1 MTLSL
6 MRYAIHTV
14 AGHPG
19 HEKFWRSVEEML
31 TPEQRQRLGNG
42 GDIREST
49 WLTPAIRP
57 AAQGPGAQGPGEREI
72 VACRPLLDLIYRH
85 EAGGFASPYEAYNRG
100 SAGDSLGKP
109 WPGGL
114 QNLTIAEI
122 KALQQAGK
130 LFAVGAPQMV
140 PSTLLEQQPRAGLS
154 DADLFSA
161 ANQDRLTTAILLQ
174 GKRPMLARFLLH
186 GTNQAAAIDD
196 LAFEWAS
203 LPNSQGKG
211 WYDGDNG
218 GNKAHGSLAA
228 VIGALQ
234 ASRARLISPAKA

>member
-1 MTLSL
+1 MTL

-14 AGHPG
+14 ADNLS
-19 HEKFWRSVEEML
+19 HEAFWRAVEAML
-31 TPEQRQRLGNG
+31 TPEQLQRLGEG
-42 GDIREST
+42 GDIRKRL
-49 WLTPAIRP
+49 WLKTATRP
-57 AAQGPGAQGPGEREI
+57 AAQNPWEKEI

-100 SAGDSLGKP
+100 IAGDSLRRP

-114 QNLTIAEI
+114 QNCTIGQI
-122 KALQQAGK
+122 KTLQQEGK
-130 LFAVGAPQMV
+130 LFAVGAPQLI

-161 ANQDRLTTAILLQ
+161 VNQDRLTTAILLR
-174 GKRPMLARFLLH
+174 GKRPMLARFLLQ
-186 GTNQAAAIDD
+186 GINQAAAIDD

-203 LPNSQGKG
+203 LPNSQGQG
-211 WYDGDNG
+211 WYDGDKG

-234 ASRARLISPAKA
+234 ASRARVVSPPKA

>member
-1 MTLSL
+1 

-14 AGHPG
+14 ADNPS
-19 HEKFWRSVEEML
+19 HEAFWRAVEAML
-31 TPEQRQRLGNG
+31 TPEQRQRLGDG
-42 GDIREST
+42 GDIRKST
-49 WLTPAIRP
+49 WLKTATRP
-57 AAQGPGAQGPGEREI
+57 ATQNPWEREI
-72 VACRPLLDLIYRH
+72 TACRPLLDLIYRH

-100 SAGDSLGKP
+100 GAGDSLGKP

-114 QNLTIAEI
+114 QNLTIAQI
-122 KALQQAGK
+122 KTLQQAGK
-130 LFAVGAPQMV
+130 LFAVGAPQLI
-140 PSTLLEQQPRAGLS
+140 PSTLVEQQGLAGLS

-161 ANQDRLTTAILLQ
+161 VNQDRLTTAILLR
-174 GKRPMLARFLLH
+174 GKRPMLARFLLQ

-211 WYDGDNG
+211 WYDGDKG

-234 ASRARLISPAKA
+234 ASRARVLSPAKA

>member
-6 MRYAIHTV
+6 MHYAIHTV

-19 HEKFWRSVEEML
+19 HEAFWRAVEAML
-31 TPEQRQRLGNG
+31 TPEQLQRLGDG
-42 GDIREST
+42 GEIRKST
-49 WLTPAIRP
+49 WLQTATRP
-57 AAQGPGAQGPGEREI
+57 ANQNPWEREI
-72 VACRPLLDLIYRH
+72 TACRPLLDLIYRH

-100 SAGDSLGKP
+100 GAGDSLGRP

-114 QNLTIAEI
+114 QNLTIAQI
-122 KALQQAGK
+122 KTLQRNGE
-130 LFAVGAPQMV
+130 LFAVGAPQLI
-140 PSTLLEQQPRAGLS
+140 PSTLLEQQALAGLS

-161 ANQDRLTTAILLQ
+161 VNQD
-174 GKRPMLARFLLH
+174 
-186 GTNQAAAIDD
+186 AAIDD

-211 WYDGDNG
+211 WYDGDTG
-218 GNKAHGSLAA
+218 GNKANGSLAA

-234 ASRARLISPAKA
+234 ASRARVVSPAKA

>member
-1 MTLSL
+1 MTISL
-6 MRYAIHTV
+6 MRYATHTV
-14 AGHPG
+14 AGNPS
-19 HEKFWRSVEEML
+19 HEAFWRAVEAML
-31 TPEQRQRLGNG
+31 TPEQRQRLDEG
-42 GDIREST
+42 GDIRNST
-49 WLTPAIRP
+49 WLATAPRP
-57 AAQGPGAQGPGEREI
+57 AAQNPWEKEI
-72 VACRPLLDLIYRH
+72 AACRPLLDLIYRH

-100 SAGDSLGKP
+100 GAGDSLGRP

-114 QNLTIAEI
+114 QNLSIAQI
-122 KALQQAGK
+122 KSLQQAGK
-130 LFAVGAPQMV
+130 LFAVGAPQLV
-140 PSTLLEQQPRAGLS
+140 PTTLLEQQPRAGLS

-161 ANQDRLTTAILLQ
+161 VNQDRLTTAILLR
-174 GKRPMLARFLLH
+174 GKRPMLARFLLQ

-211 WYDGDNG
+211 WYDGDEG

-234 ASRARLISPAKA
+234 ASRARVLSPAKA

>member
-1 MTLSL
+1 M
-6 MRYAIHTV
+6 V
-14 AGHPG
+14 AAAFPELDDHQSIVSFLGELG
-19 HEKFWRSVEEML
+19 FKFGIKSFF
-31 TPEQRQRLGNG
+31 P
-42 GDIREST
+42 S
-49 WLTPAIRP
+49 AHSKH
-57 AAQGPGAQGPGEREI
+57 I

-114 QNLTIAEI
+114 QNLTIGQI
-122 KALQQAGK
+122 KTLQRDGK
-130 LFAVGAPQMV
+130 LFAVGAPQLI
-140 PSTLLEQQPRAGLS
+140 PSTLLEQQALAGLS

-161 ANQDRLTTAILLQ
+161 VNQDRLTTAILLR
-174 GKRPMLARFLLH
+174 GKRPMLARFLLQ

-203 LPNSQGKG
+203 LPNSQGRG
-211 WYDGDNG
+211 WYDGDGG
-218 GNKAHGSLAA
+218 GNKASGSLAA

-234 ASRARLISPAKA
+234 ASRARVVSPAKA

>member
-6 MRYAIHTV
+6 IRYAIHTV
-14 AGHPG
+14 EGNPG
-19 HEKFWRSVEEML
+19 HESFWRSVEAML
-31 TPEQRQRLGNG
+31 TPEQRQRLDEG
-42 GDIREST
+42 GDIRKST
-49 WLTPAIRP
+49 WLATATRP
-57 AAQGPGAQGPGEREI
+57 TAQNLWKKEI

-100 SAGDSLGKP
+100 GAGDSLGRP

-114 QNLTIAEI
+114 QNLTIAQI
-122 KALQQAGK
+122 KTLQQAGK
-130 LFAVGAPQMV
+130 LFAVGAPQLV
-140 PSTLLEQQPRAGLS
+140 PATLLEQQPRAGLL

-161 ANQDRLTTAILLQ
+161 ENQDRLTTAILLR
-174 GKRPMLARFLLH
+174 GKRPMLARFLLQ

-211 WYDGDNG
+211 WYDGDKG

-234 ASRARLISPAKA
+234 ASRARVLSPAKA

>member
-19 HEKFWRSVEEML
+19 HEAFWRAVEAML
-31 TPEQRQRLGNG
+31 TPEQLQRLGDG
-42 GDIREST
+42 GDIRKST
-49 WLTPAIRP
+49 WLKTATRP
-57 AAQGPGAQGPGEREI
+57 ATQGPWEREI
-72 VACRPLLDLIYRH
+72 TACRPLLDLIYRH

-100 SAGDSLGKP
+100 GAGDSLGKP

-114 QNLTIAEI
+114 QNLTIGQI
-122 KALQQAGK
+122 KTLQRDGK
-130 LFAVGAPQMV
+130 LFAVGAPQLI
-140 PSTLLEQQPRAGLS
+140 PSTLLEQQALAGLS

-161 ANQDRLTTAILLQ
+161 VNQDRLTTAILLR
-174 GKRPMLARFLLH
+174 GKRPMLARFLLQ

-203 LPNSQGKG
+203 LPNSQGQG
-211 WYDGDNG
+211 WYDGDKG

-234 ASRARLISPAKA
+234 ASRARVLSPAKA

>member
-19 HEKFWRSVEEML
+19 HEAFWKAVEAML
-31 TPEQRQRLGNG
+31 TPEQLQRLDKG

-49 WLTPAIRP
+49 WMATAPKP
-57 AAQGPGAQGPGEREI
+57 AAQNPWEREI
-72 VACRPLLDLIYRH
+72 TACRPLLDLIYRH

-100 SAGDSLGKP
+100 GAGDSLGKP

-114 QNLTIAEI
+114 QNLTIGQI
-122 KALQQAGK
+122 KTLQRDGK
-130 LFAVGAPQMV
+130 LFAVGAPQLI
-140 PSTLLEQQPRAGLS
+140 PSTLLEQQSVAGLS

-161 ANQDRLTTAILLQ
+161 VNQDRLTTAILLR
-174 GKRPMLARFLLH
+174 GKRPMLARFLLQ
-186 GTNQAAAIDD
+186 GTNQAAAVDD

-228 VIGALQ
+228 VTGALQ
-234 ASRARLISPAKA
+234 ASRALVLSPANA

>member
-6 MRYAIHTV
+6 IRYAIHTV

-19 HEKFWRSVEEML
+19 HENFWRAVEAML
-31 TPEQRQRLGNG
+31 TPEQRQRLDER
-42 GDIREST
+42 GDIRNST
-49 WLTPAIRP
+49 WLATAPRP
-57 AAQGPGAQGPGEREI
+57 AAQNPWEKEI
-72 VACRPLLDLIYRH
+72 AACRPLLDLIYRH

-100 SAGDSLGKP
+100 SAGDSAGKP

-114 QNLTIAEI
+114 QNLTIAQI
-122 KALQQAGK
+122 KTLQEAGK
-130 LFAVGAPQMV
+130 LFAVGAPQLV
-140 PSTLLEQQPRAGLS
+140 PSTLLEQQSRAGLS
-154 DADLFSA
+154 DEDLFSA
-161 ANQDRLTTAILLQ
+161 ANQDRLTTAILLR
-174 GKRPMLARFLLH
+174 GKRPMLTRFLLQ

-211 WYDGDNG
+211 WYDGDKG

-234 ASRARLISPAKA
+234 ASRARVLSPAKA

>member
-1 MTLSL
+1 MTPSL

-14 AGHPG
+14 ADNPS
-19 HEKFWRSVEEML
+19 HEAFWRAVEAML
-31 TPEQRQRLGNG
+31 TPEQRQRLGDG
-42 GDIREST
+42 GDIRKST
-49 WLTPAIRP
+49 WLKTATRP
-57 AAQGPGAQGPGEREI
+57 ATQNPWEREI
-72 VACRPLLDLIYRH
+72 TACRPLLDLIYRH

-100 SAGDSLGKP
+100 GAGDSLGKP

-114 QNLTIAEI
+114 QNLTIAQI
-122 KALQQAGK
+122 KTLQQAGK
-130 LFAVGAPQMV
+130 LFAVGAPQLI
-140 PSTLLEQQPRAGLS
+140 PSTLVEQQGLAGLS

-161 ANQDRLTTAILLQ
+161 VNQDRLTTAILLR
-174 GKRPMLARFLLH
+174 GKRPMLARFLLQ

-211 WYDGDNG
+211 WYDGDKG

-234 ASRARLISPAKA
+234 ASRARVLSPAKA

>member
-1 MTLSL
+1 

-14 AGHPG
+14 ADNPS
-19 HEKFWRSVEEML
+19 HEAFWRAVEAML
-31 TPEQRQRLGNG
+31 TPEQLQRLDEG
-42 GDIREST
+42 GDIRKSL
-49 WLTPAIRP
+49 WLKTATRP
-57 AAQGPGAQGPGEREI
+57 AAQNPWEKEI

-109 WPGGL
+109 YPGGL
-114 QNLTIAEI
+114 QNLTIAQI
-122 KALQQAGK
+122 KTLQQAGK
-130 LFAVGAPQMV
+130 LFAVGAPQLI
-140 PSTLLEQQPRAGLS
+140 PSTLLEQQGLAGLS

-161 ANQDRLTTAILLQ
+161 VNQDRLTTAILLR
-174 GKRPMLARFLLH
+174 GKRPMLARFLLQ

-203 LPNSQGKG
+203 LPNSQGQG
-211 WYDGDNG
+211 WYDRDKG

-234 ASRARLISPAKA
+234 ASRARVVSPAKA

>member
-6 MRYAIHTV
+6 MHYAIHTV

-19 HEKFWRSVEEML
+19 HEAFWRAVEAML
-31 TPEQRQRLGNG
+31 TPEQLQRLGDG
-42 GDIREST
+42 GEIRKST
-49 WLTPAIRP
+49 WLQTATRP
-57 AAQGPGAQGPGEREI
+57 ANQNPWEREI
-72 VACRPLLDLIYRH
+72 TACRPLLDLIYRH

-100 SAGDSLGKP
+100 GAGDSLGRP

-114 QNLTIAEI
+114 QNLTIAQI
-122 KALQQAGK
+122 KTLQRNGE
-130 LFAVGAPQMV
+130 LFAVGAPQLI
-140 PSTLLEQQPRAGLS
+140 PSTLLEQQALAGLS

-161 ANQDRLTTAILLQ
+161 VNQDRLTTAILLR
-174 GKRPMLARFLLH
+174 GKRPMLARFLLQ

-203 LPNSQGKG
+203 LPNSQGQG
-211 WYDGDNG
+211 WYDRDKG

-234 ASRARLISPAKA
+234 ASRDRVVSPAKA

>member
-1 MTLSL
+1 MTL

-14 AGHPG
+14 AENPS
-19 HEKFWRSVEEML
+19 HEAFWRAVEAML
-31 TPEQRQRLGNG
+31 TPEQLQRLGEG
-42 GDIREST
+42 GDIRQSL
-49 WLTPAIRP
+49 WLKTATRP
-57 AAQGPGAQGPGEREI
+57 AAQNPWEKEI

-100 SAGDSLGKP
+100 SDGGSLRRP

-114 QNLTIAEI
+114 QNCTIGQI
-122 KALQQAGK
+122 KTLQQEGK
-130 LFAVGAPQMV
+130 LFAVGAPQLI

-161 ANQDRLTTAILLQ
+161 VNQDRLTTAILLR
-174 GKRPMLARFLLH
+174 GKRPMLARFLLQ

-203 LPNSQGKG
+203 LPNSQGQG
-211 WYDGDNG
+211 WYDGDTG

-234 ASRARLISPAKA
+234 ASRARVVSPPKA

>member
-1 MTLSL
+1 

-14 AGHPG
+14 VGNPS
-19 HEKFWRSVEEML
+19 HEAFWRAVEAML
-31 TPEQRQRLGNG
+31 TPEQLQRLGDG
-42 GDIREST
+42 GDIRRST
-49 WLTPAIRP
+49 WLKTASRP
-57 AAQGPGAQGPGEREI
+57 ATQNPWEREI
-72 VACRPLLDLIYRH
+72 VACRPLLDLIYRN

-100 SAGDSLGKP
+100 SAGDSLGNP

-114 QNLTIAEI
+114 QNLTIAQI
-122 KALQQAGK
+122 KTLQQAGK
-130 LFAVGAPQMV
+130 LFAVGAPQLV

-161 ANQDRLTTAILLQ
+161 VNQDRLTTAILLR
-174 GKRPMLARFLLH
+174 GKRPMLARFLLQ

-203 LPNSQGKG
+203 LPNSHGKG
-211 WYDGDNG
+211 WYDGDEG

-234 ASRARLISPAKA
+234 ASRARVLSPAKA

>member
-14 AGHPG
+14 ADNPC
-19 HEKFWRSVEEML
+19 HEAFWRAVEAML
-31 TPEQRQRLGNG
+31 TQEQLQRLGDG
-42 GDIREST
+42 GDIRKST
-49 WLTPAIRP
+49 WLATAPRP
-57 AAQGPGAQGPGEREI
+57 ATQNPWEKEI

-114 QNLTIAEI
+114 QNLTIGQI
-122 KALQQAGK
+122 KTLQRDGK
-130 LFAVGAPQMV
+130 LFAVGAPQLI

-161 ANQDRLTTAILLQ
+161 ANQDRLTTAILLR
-174 GKRPMLARFLLH
+174 GKRPLLTRFLLQ
-186 GTNQAAAIDD
+186 GTNQDAAIDD

-203 LPNSQGKG
+203 LPNSQGRG
-211 WYDGDNG
+211 WYDGDGG
-218 GNKAHGSLAA
+218 GNKANGSLAA

-234 ASRARLISPAKA
+234 ASRARVLSPAKA